1 VLAFSHYE
9 RMFPGLPTFAW
20 ETWLGNNVPWFVH
33 LWETWLGNN
42 VFTTINVFSFLIGNY
57 LETQSRKLY
66 FFFYPVSF

>member
-1 VLAFSHYE
+1 
-9 RMFPGLPTFAW
+9 MFPGLPMHLREA
-20 ETWLGNNVPWFVH
+20 WLGNNVSSFAN
-33 LWETWLGNN
+33 LLETWLGNN